1 MQSSSANDRCQQ
13 GSKAQKSE
21 DPFDE
26 TLAFFERAAPPSPQA
41 GAPAWIWPGLLRS
54 PLHHQGRRSGS
65 SRSACRSG
73 LLRGRRSRPG
83 QVHAGGPRSEG
94 PWGGAKHSKDARG
107 HFGGCLERLCH
118 KVSPLP
124 PLGPLCGHRRQE
136 SCIPTSA
143 QVGRFFANA
152 AARQGCGMLM
162 NASTSRPS
170 TAFCLNP

>member
-94 PWGGAKHSKDARG
+94 PWGGERNIQRMPEAISEGVLSGFATK
-107 HFGGCLERLCH
+107 CLRCH
-118 KVSPLP
+118 RSVRCAATEGKSRASP
-124 PLGPLCGHRRQE
+124 HRRKSVVSSRTLQ
-136 SCIPTSA
+136 P
-143 QVGRFFANA
+143 
-152 AARQGCGMLM
+152 ARAGILM